1 MSKMSNLAL
10 QKEEELLE
18 TLSEEQYEKYME
30 QKALEQWWQKVQ
42 END

>member
-18 TLSEEQYEKYME
+18 TLSDEQYEKYME
-30 QKALEQWWQKVQ
+30 QKALEQWWQKVV